1 MQVSSF
7 SGALFWAPGLLS
19 WVATRIFFLH
29 KEGRNNH
36 IKNLAILTSPNEQA
50 SSPFKGGAGED
61 RPRERFNCSSCSKSY
76 SFLHKLQHHQ
86 LWSCKTKEHQ
96 EQIDTARR
104 PLSSNVFSFS
114 AKGIDGEVD
123 GNIVSRKD
131 ASKQVHLYFGT
142 LLLTQTFRWLDASS
156 APSFFQAR
164 VQCVGTQRHSTKL
177 GCSIVRYFWT
187 RFQVLF

>member
-19 WVATRIFFLH
+19 WVATRIFFLR

-61 RPRERFNCSSCSKSY
+61 CPRERFNCSSCSKSY
-76 SFLHKLQHHQ
+76 SFLHKLRHHQ

-123 GNIVSRKD
+123 GNIVGRKD
-131 ASKQVHLYFGT
+131 ASKQVHLYVRT
-142 LLLTQTFRWLDASS
+142 LLTQTFRWLHASYALS
-156 APSFFQAR
+156 LFQAK
-164 VQCVGTQRHSTKL
+164 VQCVGTKGLSTKL
-177 GCSIVRYFWT
+177 GCSIVRYF
-187 RFQVLF
+187 